1 MTAHNVD
8 VKSHSKKYIKVYLA
22 LMVLTVLT
30 VYASFLPTSVGV
42 GIILALIIASVKST
56 LVAGVFMHLFGEKK
70 IIIWTLIL
78 TIIFFIFLIL
88 IPLFSSLDPIKY

>member
-30 VYASFLPTSVGV
+30 VYASYLPTNVGV

-88 IPLFSSLDPIKY
+88 IPLFSSLDSIKY

>member
-1 MTAHNVD
+1 MTTHNVD

-30 VYASFLPTSVGV
+30 VYASFLPISVGA

-78 TIIFFIFLIL
+78 TIIFFIFLIF
-88 IPLFSSLDPIKY
+88 IPLFSSLDSIKY

>member
-30 VYASFLPTSVGV
+30 VYASFLPISVGV

>member
-1 MTAHNVD
+1 MTTHNVD

-30 VYASFLPTSVGV
+30 VYASFLTVSVGV

-56 LVAGVFMHLFGEKK
+56 LVAGIFMHLFGEKK

-88 IPLFSSLDPIKY
+88 IPLFSSLDSIKY

>member
-1 MTAHNVD
+1 MTTHNVD

-30 VYASFLPTSVGV
+30 VYASFLPISVGV